1 MALSSVTLPEVLSTP
16 VVAWTSAPFSK
27 VMSLMRVPPGKGV
40 LVGVR
45 VGVVVGVLR
54 RSCRVTC
61 WSAWACWSAC
71 GSASRSALVAV
82 AANGRTGRRGRAGR
96 RVGRRLRSAER
107 IDVMQI
113 AAGVLVAGQHHQA
126 GRAVHVLLGRGRVV
140 ELGVECVFDEQ
151 LAVPAGKRDGVHVRH
166 FAIDIAAA
174 LGRGAEDVDL
184 AVAGVEQ
191 HDRAGVVLAAP
202 VDDGGRQLP
211 AEPQPSVQESSTTS
225 GWSSCCWRSCH
236 RRDADAVA
244 LELDVDMVVG
254 G

>member
-1 MALSSVTLPEVLSTP
+1 MSGVALSSVTLPEVLSTP

-45 VGVVVGVLR
+45 VGVVVGVL
-54 RSCRVTC
+54 
-61 WSAWACWSAC
+61 
-71 GSASRSALVAV
+71 VAV
-82 AANGRTGRRGRAGR
+82 AAGSAVLVGVEVLVGVRVGVAVGVLVAGGRRVSRTGRRGRAGR

-140 ELGVECVFDEQ
+140 ELGVECVLDEQ

-166 FAIDIAAA
+166 FAMQI
-174 LGRGAEDVDL
+174 LPRS
-184 AVAGVEQ
+184 
-191 HDRAGVVLAAP
+191 RA
-202 VDDGGRQLP
+202 R
-211 AEPQPSVQESSTTS
+211 
-225 GWSSCCWRSCH
+225 C
-236 RRDADAVA
+236 
-244 LELDVDMVVG
+244 
-254 G
+254 